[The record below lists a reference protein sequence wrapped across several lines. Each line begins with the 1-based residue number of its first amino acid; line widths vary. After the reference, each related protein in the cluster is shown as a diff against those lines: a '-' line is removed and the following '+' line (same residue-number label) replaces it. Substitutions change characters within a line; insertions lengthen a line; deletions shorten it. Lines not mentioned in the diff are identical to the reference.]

1 MCAAF
6 MSHNEDDYRGY
17 LGLDERPSVMPV
29 DQADTYLS
37 EREQKCAIVVM
48 CVLRVGVL
56 WLVMGLWMT
65 AGPLIVSLA
74 LPRPPMSLFER
85 HTYSNMVS
93 Y

>member
-6 MSHNEDDYRGY
+6 MPHNEDDYRGY

-56 WLVMGLWMT
+56 WLVMGL
-65 AGPLIVSLA
+65 
-74 LPRPPMSLFER
+74 
-85 HTYSNMVS
+85 
-93 Y
+93 